1 MGKLI
6 FVGLMLCMVACHKEP
21 VKDCF
26 SEIPAL
32 SIYGEWNA
40 ELINSQ
46 TTKGTLSFSAFGTFT
61 SNPADLIIPNK
72 FFGAFLSSQKFTI
85 DSAGIRFSGI
95 TSDQK
100 KQINSDYIFSSYK
113 CNYIKLSSLDHAD
126 TQLILTR

>member
-1 MGKLI
+1 MGKFTVLNCL
-6 FVGLMLCMVACHKEP
+6 FVLVACHKEP

-46 TTKGTLSFSAFGTFT
+46 STKGTLSFSAFGTFT
-61 SNPADLIIPNK
+61 SNPTDLIIPNK
-72 FFGAFLSSQKFTI
+72 FFGAFLSSQKFSI

-95 TSDQK
+95 TSDLK
-100 KQINSDYIFSSYK
+100 KQINSDYLFSSYK
-113 CNYIKLSSLDHAD
+113 CDYIELKSLDHAD
-126 TQLILTR
+126 TKLILTR